1 MARAITLEEVDEALS
16 HANRVHLDERGP
28 VWQAFVDRLLDDRNR
43 LERP

>member
-1 MARAITLEEVDEALS
+1 MAEAITLDEVDEALA
-16 HANRVHLDERGP
+16 HANRVPVDERGP